1 METRTHVELYNENDW
16 KFYYYAGILKPFQ
29 EELESF
35 LEWDKKM
42 DNLSY
47 VKKVLFSH
55 ELKANNLVEGYGDN
69 IEIIDDIIKRRTE
82 GIRNSAAKMRIYNL
96 YLGYKYILT
105 HRKMDKNH
113 LKELYSILSAN
124 LLSGGDLSHMGEYY
138 REAPV
143 YILMNG
149 RLDCELDE
157 GVNYQNISKLMDYYF
172 QYVNELIEDTSLSS
186 EYIKSQIMHFYFVYI
201 HPYFDVN
208 GRTSRTMAMWY
219 LLNKKIY
226 PCIIF
231 NRGISFKGLEYD
243 KVISVAKVKRDITP
257 FLEMMLDT
265 LKLELEKEH
274 IMESIASNTPGKLRS
289 VDYQSILYIL
299 TMNGMKTIKDFA
311 TFYNRFNDKESPK
324 KIYED
329 MLEPLIDL
337 DIIKIERYTKKCIT
351 GELPNMVFSLNETK
365 FDNDPMY
372 LRRINRNI

>member
-1 METRTHVELYNENDW
+1 
-16 KFYYYAGILKPFQ
+16 
-29 EELESF
+29 
-35 LEWDKKM
+35 
-42 DNLSY
+42 
-47 VKKVLFSH
+47 
-55 ELKANNLVEGYGDN
+55 
-69 IEIIDDIIKRRTE
+69 
-82 GIRNSAAKMRIYNL
+82 
-96 YLGYKYILT
+96 
-105 HRKMDKNH
+105 
-113 LKELYSILSAN
+113 
-124 LLSGGDLSHMGEYY
+124 
-138 REAPV
+138 
-143 YILMNG
+143 
-149 RLDCELDE
+149 
-157 GVNYQNISKLMDYYF
+157 
-172 QYVNELIEDTSLSS
+172 
-186 EYIKSQIMHFYFVYI
+186 MHFYFVYI

-257 FLEMMLDT
+257 FLAMMLDT

-274 IMESIASNTPGKLRS
+274 VMESIASNTPSKLRS

-311 TFYNRFNDKESPK
+311 TFYNHFNDKESPK

-337 DIIKIERYTKKCIT
+337 DIIKIERYTKKYIT

>member
-1 METRTHVELYNENDW
+1 MAERTYPELYNETGW
-16 KFYYYAGILKPFQ
+16 KFYYYDEFLKPFQ

-35 LEWDKKM
+35 LEWDQKM
-42 DNLSY
+42 NNLAY
-47 VKKVLFSH
+47 VRKVLFSH

-82 GIRNSAAKMRIYNL
+82 TIRDSAVKMRINNL

-113 LKELYSILSAN
+113 LKELYGILSSGI
-124 LLSGGDLSHMGEYY
+124 LSSSDLSHMGEYF

-157 GVNYQNISKLMDYYF
+157 GVRYENICQLMDYYF
-172 QYVNELIEDTSLSS
+172 QYVNQLIVDSSLSS

-231 NRGISFKGLEYD
+231 NRGIAFKGIEYD
-243 KVISVAKVKRDITP
+243 KVIRVAKVKRDITP

-274 IMESIASNTPGKLRS
+274 VMEDIASNTQGKLRS
-289 VDYQSILYIL
+289 IDYQSILYIL
-299 TMNGMKTIKDFA
+299 TMNGMKTTKDFA

-324 KIYED
+324 KIYEE
-329 MLEPLIDL
+329 MLQPLIDL
-337 DIIKIERYTKKCIT
+337 DIIRVERYTKKYVT
-351 GELPNMVFSLNETK
+351 NNLPNMVFSLNESK

-372 LRRINRNI
+372 LKRINRNI

>member
-1 METRTHVELYNENDW
+1 MAERTYPELYNETGW
-16 KFYYYAGILKPFQ
+16 KFYYYDEFLKPFQ

-35 LEWDKKM
+35 LEWDQKM
-42 DNLSY
+42 NNLAY
-47 VKKVLFSH
+47 VRKVLFSH

-82 GIRNSAAKMRIYNL
+82 TIRDSAVKMRINNL

-113 LKELYSILSAN
+113 LKELYGILSSGI
-124 LLSGGDLSHMGEYY
+124 LSSSDLSHMGEYF

-157 GVNYQNISKLMDYYF
+157 GVRYENICQLMDYYF
-172 QYVNELIEDTSLSS
+172 QYVNQLIEDSSLSS

-231 NRGISFKGLEYD
+231 NRGIAFKGIEYD
-243 KVISVAKVKRDITP
+243 KVIRVAKVKRDITP

-274 IMESIASNTPGKLRS
+274 VMEDIASNTQGKLRS
-289 VDYQSILYIL
+289 IDYQSILYIL
-299 TMNGMKTIKDFA
+299 TMNGMKTTKDFA

-324 KIYED
+324 KIYEE
-329 MLEPLIDL
+329 MLQPLIDL
-337 DIIKIERYTKKCIT
+337 DIIRVERYTKKYVT
-351 GELPNMVFSLNETK
+351 NNLPNMVFSLNESK

-372 LRRINRNI
+372 LKRINRNI

>member
-1 METRTHVELYNENDW
+1 MAERTYPELYNETGW
-16 KFYYYAGILKPFQ
+16 KFYYYDEFLKPFQ

-35 LEWDKKM
+35 LEWDQKM
-42 DNLSY
+42 NNLAY
-47 VKKVLFSH
+47 VRKVLFSH

-82 GIRNSAAKMRIYNL
+82 TIRDSAVKMRINNL

-113 LKELYSILSAN
+113 LKELYGILSSGI
-124 LLSGGDLSHMGEYY
+124 LSSSDLSHMGEYF

-157 GVNYQNISKLMDYYF
+157 GVRYENICQLMDYYF
-172 QYVNELIEDTSLSS
+172 QYVNQLIVDSSLSS

-231 NRGISFKGLEYD
+231 NRGIAFKGIEYD
-243 KVISVAKVKRDITP
+243 KVIRVAKVKRDITP

-274 IMESIASNTPGKLRS
+274 VMEDIASNTQGKLRS
-289 VDYQSILYIL
+289 IDYQSILYIL
-299 TMNGMKTIKDFA
+299 TMNGMKTTKDFA

-324 KIYED
+324 KIYEE
-329 MLEPLIDL
+329 MLQPLIDL
-337 DIIKIERYTKKCIT
+337 DIIRVERYTKKYVT
-351 GELPNMVFSLNETK
+351 NNLPNMVFSLNETK